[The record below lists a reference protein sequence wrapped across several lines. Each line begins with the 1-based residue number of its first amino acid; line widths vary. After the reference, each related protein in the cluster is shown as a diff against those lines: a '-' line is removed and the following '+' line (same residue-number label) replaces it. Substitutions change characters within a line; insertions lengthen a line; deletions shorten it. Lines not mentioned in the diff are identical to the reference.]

1 MNELIQHHVVGIL
14 GTMKLKMLLKAV
26 TFAVLCFSNS
36 RCAAAST
43 GHFPLE
49 LPASGNAVL
58 YFELIQIGL
67 D

>member
-26 TFAVLCFSNS
+26 TFAVLLFSYS
-36 RCAAAST
+36 RCA

-49 LPASGNAVL
+49 LSASGKAEL

-67 D
+67 A